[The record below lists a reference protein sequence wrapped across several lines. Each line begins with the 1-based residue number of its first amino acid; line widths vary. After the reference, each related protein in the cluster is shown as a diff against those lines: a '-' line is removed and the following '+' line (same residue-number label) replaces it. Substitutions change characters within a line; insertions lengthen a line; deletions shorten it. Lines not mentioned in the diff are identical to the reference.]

1 MPGYGGWAT
10 GPWWNFPIVMPIV
23 MLVAMLIRLLVVRG
37 VVWGGPGTGRQG
49 RPPDGTGEPADPAL
63 ERLRDR
69 YARGEITEQEY
80 QEMRQLLQR

>member
-1 MPGYGGWAT
+1 MPWYSGWST
-10 GPWWNFPIVMPIV
+10 GPWWIFPIVMPIV
-23 MLVAMLIRLLVVRG
+23 MVVVMLIMLVVVRG
-37 VVWGGPGTGRQG
+37 AFWGHPGTGRWDR
-49 RPPDGTGEPADPAL
+49 RPDDNGGPADPAL